1 MTTPDP
7 LNPTVRFASFVAP
20 TTEDRSTVLRIAPLL
35 QVIGKPDER
44 TVVTGTIRIVVAH
57 GANVSLTVDV
67 ANVWVEVAHSF
78 AALEPESDGYA
89 KAREVIRAS
98 LKRIAVDSAEDEHTI
113 AARLAKDIAE
123 SSRNSVAA
131 VRELRYELENLL
143 SQANAPKTRG
153 ADQISV
159 VSSLLQLNVITSRAA
174 DVARESVREGLWLWA
189 CDDDAYQSYRRLQD
203 ATIINE
209 YEPAT
214 AQTRTWM
221 RRHDAAIRQCLD
233 MRKQLDAESTTVQSL
248 LAAASSVSSSR
259 EADAQS
265 RFNTLAAAA
274 SLGLGLPALVLALY
288 SADRLVP
295 LISVQRWI
303 AFAPVVV
310 GLLLA
315 AVLAIASAP
324 RGKARVLWLLGA
336 TGILVI
342 VGTLLLVAGTLAPS

>member
-1 MTTPDP
+1 MSEPA
-7 LNPTVRFASFVAP
+7 LLQPTVRFASFVAP
-20 TTEDRSTVLRIAPLL
+20 AEEDRSTVLRIAPLL
-35 QVIGKPDER
+35 HVIGKPDER
-44 TVVTGTIRIVVAH
+44 IVVAGAIRIVVAK
-57 GANVSLTVDV
+57 GSRVTLTVDI
-67 ANVWVEVAHSF
+67 ANAWLEESHAF
-78 AALEPESDGYA
+78 TALDHESETLKHA
-89 KAREVIRAS
+89 CSMIRSS
-98 LKRIAVDSAEDEHTI
+98 LEGIKIDAEDSLQMV
-113 AARLAKDIAE
+113 AARLAKTLAE
-123 SSRNSVAA
+123 GSRNSVAA
-131 VRELRYELENLL
+131 VREIRYELENLL

-153 ADQISV
+153 TDQVSV

-189 CDDDAYQSYRRLQD
+189 CDEDAYQAYRRLQD
-203 ATIINE
+203 PTIINS

-214 AQTRTWM
+214 AATRSWM
-221 RRHDAAIRQCLD
+221 RQHDAAVRQCLD

-295 LISVQRWI
+295 LVSVQRWI

-342 VGTLLLVAGTLAPS
+342 VGTLLLVAGTLAPA